1 MSDTILK
8 IENLSKS
15 FGDNTVLKNINLEL
29 KEGEILGLVG
39 ENGAGKS
46 TLMKIIFGMEV
57 IRETGGYNGKI
68 FLMEKRL
75 ISYLHLM
82 LLMLE

>member
-15 FGDNTVLKNINLEL
+15 FGDNTVLKDINLEL
-29 KEGEILGLVG
+29 KSGEILGLVG

-46 TLMKIIFGMEV
+46 TLMKIIFGMDIME
-57 IRETGGYNGKI
+57 KS
-68 FLMEKRL
+68 FLMEKKL
-75 ISYLHLM
+75 IFHLHLM
-82 LLMLE
+82 LLMLA

>member
-15 FGDNTVLKNINLEL
+15 FGDNTVLKDINLEL
-29 KEGEILGLVG
+29 KAGEILGLVG

-46 TLMKIIFGMEV
+46 TLMKIIFGFSASSSV
-57 IRETGGYNGKI
+57 REGI
-68 FLMEKRL
+68 FL
-75 ISYLHLM
+75 
-82 LLMLE
+82 